1 MVAVGGARTRL
12 SSLCY
17 NRTVSK
23 TQLLEQIRGLSR
35 EERTEL
41 LEGLLETFER
51 PEELERLLAEEAM
64 RRYED
69 MKNGKVK
76 GLTHEEFMR
85 DV

>member
-1 MVAVGGARTRL
+1 MGKA
-12 SSLCY
+12 
-17 NRTVSK
+17 
-23 TQLLEQIRGLSR
+23 QLLEQIKELSR

-41 LEGLLETFER
+41 LEELLSTFER
-51 PEELERLLAEEAM
+51 PEEYERLWVEEAM

-69 MKNGKVK
+69 LKSGKVK

>member
-1 MVAVGGARTRL
+1 M
-12 SSLCY
+12 
-17 NRTVSK
+17 SK
-23 TQLLEQIRGLSR
+23 AQLLEQIKELSR

-41 LEGLLETFER
+41 LEELLSTFER
-51 PEELERLLAEEAM
+51 PEEYERLWAEEAM

-69 MKNGKVK
+69 LKSGKVK